1 MIKLL
6 FLMQKIKIDEIRI
19 DGFRGLK
26 DFKMSLSETT
36 VLTGMNNVGKTSV
49 LKALQLLFGNSS
61 FLAAEDL
68 HIDNNG
74 KSTQIIVDAKII
86 AIGEDGKRTAN
97 FSEVWE
103 IAFGEANIKMDAE
116 EYSYVP
122 MRVKYTFQTLQ
133 NSFNRDM
140 HILNEWESAG
150 IAWQDLKGK
159 KSTIKGD
166 YFQFHYLDA
175 KRDIQDDLKVR
186 TSYLGKMLGD
196 VASNYDPKDVAELE
210 KKISSLNA
218 EAIEKSSVL
227 KNIQESLKGI
237 DTTMDSSGK
246 VYVSPFAKK
255 LRDLNK
261 SLTIHYGTEDSSF
274 TMDYHG
280 MGTRSWSSMLSF
292 RAFVKQ
298 MCNSKS
304 PDEEAFL
311 PIIAIEEPE
320 AHLHPNAQKQ
330 LYKQMND
337 MPGIKIISTH
347 SPYVAACAELSELRG
362 MYKSDEKTVCGS
374 LPVAKLT
381 SEEQRKIRQAVLTS
395 NGELLFAKAIVLGEG
410 ETEVQ
415 ALPIFCQQH
424 LGLTPVE
431 SGLSFV
437 DAKGCGNYYPFV
449 ALADAFQI
457 PWYIFSDGENET
469 QKGLK
474 KLLKKTYGEDR
485 ALTEQK
491 NIFIIPDEKDF
502 EGMLIVDGYKDE
514 IEKAIEQ
521 LKGKGY
527 INEFIRENNHK
538 SKKRE
543 KTSAVCEKCHQN
555 IFINVERIYDGE
567 DGRLTALDD
576 IMENNKAQLGP
587 MLANSIIES
596 GKTLPPLI
604 VKLFDEIKKDI
615 CHV

>member
-1 MIKLL
+1 
-6 FLMQKIKIDEIRI
+6 MQKIKIDEIRI

-298 MCNSKS
+298 MCNSKN

>member
-1 MIKLL
+1 
-6 FLMQKIKIDEIRI
+6 MQKIKIDEIRI

-68 HIDNNG
+68 HIDNND

-116 EYSYVP
+116 EYAYVP

-218 EAIEKSSVL
+218 EAIEKSNVL

-298 MCNSKS
+298 MCNSKN

-374 LPVAKLT
+374 LPVTKLT

-457 PWYIFSDGENET
+457 PWYIFSDGEKET

-474 KLLKKTYGEDR
+474 NLLKKTYDEDR
-485 ALTEQK
+485 DLTEQK
-491 NIFIIPDEKDF
+491 NLFIIPDEKDF
-502 EGMLIVDGYKDE
+502 EGMLLVDGYKDE

-521 LKGKGY
+521 LKGKDY
-527 INEFIRENNHK
+527 INKFIGENNHK
-538 SKKRE
+538 PKKRK
-543 KTSAVCEKCHQN
+543 KTSNVCEKCHQN
-555 IFINVERIYDGE
+555 IFIDVERIYDGE

>member
-1 MIKLL
+1 
-6 FLMQKIKIDEIRI
+6 
-19 DGFRGLK
+19 
-26 DFKMSLSETT
+26 
-36 VLTGMNNVGKTSV
+36 
-49 LKALQLLFGNSS
+49 
-61 FLAAEDL
+61 
-68 HIDNNG
+68 
-74 KSTQIIVDAKII
+74 
-86 AIGEDGKRTAN
+86 
-97 FSEVWE
+97 
-103 IAFGEANIKMDAE
+103 MDAE
-116 EYSYVP
+116 EHAYVP
-122 MRVKYTFQTLQ
+122 LRVKYTFQTLQ

-140 HILNEWESAG
+140 QILNEWDSAG

-159 KSTIKGD
+159 KSTVKGD

-175 KRDIQDDLKVR
+175 KRDIQDDLKAR

-196 VASNYDPKDVAELE
+196 VVSNYDPKDVAELE
-210 KKISSLNA
+210 QKISSLNA
-218 EAIEKSSVL
+218 EAIEKSDVL

-237 DTTMDSSGK
+237 DATMDSSGK

-298 MCNSKS
+298 MCDSKK
-304 PDEEAFL
+304 PEDEAFL

-330 LYKQMND
+330 LYKQMNE

-362 MYKSDEKTVCGS
+362 MYKAAEKTICGS
-374 LPVAKLT
+374 LPVAELT
-381 SEEQRKIRQAVLTS
+381 PEEQRKIRQAVLTS
-395 NGELLFAKAIVLGEG
+395 NGELLFAKGIVLGEG

-424 LGLTPVE
+424 WGLTPVA

-449 ALADAFQI
+449 VLADAFKI
-457 PWYIFSDGENET
+457 PWYIFSDGEAKA
-469 QKGLK
+469 QKELK
-474 KLLKKTYGEDR
+474 KLLERIYNEDKEL
-485 ALTEQK
+485 AEQK
-491 NIFIIPDEKDF
+491 NIFLIPDEKDF
-502 EGMLIVDGYKDE
+502 EGMLLDDGYKDE

-521 LKGKGY
+521 LKGEGY
-527 INEFIRENNHK
+527 IDKFIRENNHK
-538 SKKRE
+538 PKKRE
-543 KTSAVCEKCHQN
+543 KTSKVCESCHQN
-555 IFINVERIYDGE
+555 IFVDIERIYDNE

-576 IMENNKAQLGP
+576 IMEKNKAQLGP
-587 MLANSIIES
+587 VLANCIIES
-596 GKTLPPLI
+596 GKTLPPLVI
-604 VKLFDEIKKDI
+604 KLFDGIKKDI

>member
-1 MIKLL
+1 
-6 FLMQKIKIDEIRI
+6 MQKIKIDEIRI

-196 VASNYDPKDVAELE
+196 VASNYNPEDVAELE

-298 MCNSKS
+298 MCNSKN

-374 LPVAKLT
+374 LPVTKLT

-457 PWYIFSDGENET
+457 PWYIFSDGEKET

-485 ALTEQK
+485 DLIEQK

-502 EGMLIVDGYKDE
+502 EGMLVVDGYKDE

-538 SKKRE
+538 PKKRE
-543 KTSAVCEKCHQN
+543 KTPNVCEKCHQN
-555 IFINVERIYDGE
+555 IFIDVERIYDGE

>member
-1 MIKLL
+1 
-6 FLMQKIKIDEIRI
+6 MQKIKIDEIRI

-86 AIGEDGKRTAN
+86 AIGEDGKRTAD

-196 VASNYDPKDVAELE
+196 VASNYNPEDVAELE

-298 MCNSKS
+298 MCNSKN

-337 MPGIKIISTH
+337 IPGIKIISTH

-374 LPVAKLT
+374 LPVTKLT

-415 ALPIFCQQH
+415 ALPIFCQKH

-502 EGMLIVDGYKDE
+502 EGMLLVDGYKDE

-555 IFINVERIYDGE
+555 IFIDVERIYDGE

-576 IMENNKAQLGP
+576 IMENNKVQLGP

>member
-1 MIKLL
+1 
-6 FLMQKIKIDEIRI
+6 MQKVLIETIRI

-26 DFKMSLSETT
+26 DFKMNLSGTT
-36 VLTGMNNVGKTSV
+36 ILTGMNNVGKTSV
-49 LKALQLLFGNSS
+49 LKALQILFGNSS

-68 HIDNNG
+68 HIGSNG
-74 KSTQIIVDAKII
+74 KSNQIIVDAKII
-86 AIGEDGKRTAN
+86 AIDEDGKRTAN
-97 FSEVWE
+97 FSDVWE
-103 IAFGEANIKMDAE
+103 IAFGAANIKLDAE
-116 EYSYVP
+116 EYAYVP
-122 MRVKYTFQTLQ
+122 LRAKYTFQTLQ
-133 NSFNRDM
+133 NSFDREM
-140 HILNEWESAG
+140 LVLNEWETVG
-150 IAWQDLKGK
+150 ITWQELKGK

-166 YFQFHYLDA
+166 CFQYYYLDA
-175 KRDIQDDLKVR
+175 KRDIQEDVKSR

-196 VASNYDPKDVAELE
+196 VVSNYDPKDVAELE
-210 KKISSLNA
+210 QKISSLNE
-218 EAIEKSSVL
+218 EAIDKSEVL
-227 KNIQESLKGI
+227 KRIQESLKGI
-237 DTTMDSSGK
+237 DATMDSSGR

-261 SLTIHYGTEDSSF
+261 SLTIHYGTEDNSF

-292 RAFVKQ
+292 KAFVKQ
-298 MCNSKS
+298 MSDSKS
-304 PDEEAFL
+304 PEEEAFM

-320 AHLHPNAQKQ
+320 SHLHPNAQKQ
-330 LYKQMND
+330 LYKQMNE

-347 SPYVAACAELSELRG
+347 SPYVAACGDLSELRG
-362 MYKSDEKTVCGS
+362 MYKSEEKTVCGS
-374 LPVAKLT
+374 LPIEKL
-381 SEEQRKIRQAVLTS
+381 SPEEQRKIRQAVLTS

-449 ALADAFQI
+449 ALAEAFQI
-457 PWYIFSDGENET
+457 PWYIFSDGEKDT

-474 KLLKKTYGEDR
+474 KLLKKIYDEDR
-485 ALTEQK
+485 DLTAQK
-491 NIFIIPDEKDF
+491 NIFIIPAEKDF
-502 EGMLIVDGYKDE
+502 EGMLLDDGYKDE

-521 LKGKGY
+521 LKGEGY
-527 INEFIRENNHK
+527 IDKFIRENNHRP
-538 SKKRE
+538 KKRE
-543 KTSAVCEKCHQN
+543 KTSKVCEKCHQN
-555 IFINVERIYDGE
+555 IFVDIERIYDGE
-567 DGRLTALDD
+567 DGRLSALDD

-587 MLANSIIES
+587 VLANCIIEN

-604 VKLFDEIKKDI
+604 VKLFDGIKKDI